1 MNNEFK
7 KIKDWALDE
16 RPREKM
22 IEKGA
27 TALSN
32 SELIAILINT
42 GTAQRTALDISKE
55 ILQINQNNL
64 LEFSK
69 MSLNELLKIKGLG
82 EKKAVTLLAA
92 LELGKRRQLAVALEN
107 PIISSSREAYNI
119 LAPYYLENNHETFY
133 VIYML
138 HNGKIVTI
146 EPISHGGITGT
157 VVDIRIIF
165 RKALELKTV
174 TRLIISHNHPSGNLN
189 PSEADK
195 QLTRRIKEA
204 GKLFD
209 IAVNDHIIVAGDH
222 YFSFADQ
229 GIL

>member
-27 TALSN
+27 SALSN

-69 MSLNELLKIKGLG
+69 MGLNELLKIKGLG

-107 PIISSSREAYNI
+107 PVISSSREAYNI

-138 HNGKIVTI
+138 HNGKIVMI
-146 EPISHGGITGT
+146 EPISNGGITGT

-195 QLTRRIKEA
+195 QLTRKIKEA